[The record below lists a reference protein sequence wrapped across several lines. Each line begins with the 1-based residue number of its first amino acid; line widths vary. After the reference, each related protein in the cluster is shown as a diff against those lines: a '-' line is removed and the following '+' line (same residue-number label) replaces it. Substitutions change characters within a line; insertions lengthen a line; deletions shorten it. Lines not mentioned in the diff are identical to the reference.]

1 LGQHFGV
8 SVRGMDAIIRLAC
21 TIHRTDYRRRGRT
34 LEKLGIGRLSVSELT
49 HYVNDHVRS
58 WEA

>member
-1 LGQHFGV
+1 
-8 SVRGMDAIIRLAC
+8 MDAIIRLAC